1 MTASKACEHPG
12 YCLCCRRENVT
23 LRGGRTTIC
32 SVCIHHQN
40 DDSGGWT
47 KRDVHHRQMWE
58 NNLADAQDAY
68 LELLSTM
75 EREMTRLRKVL
86 EAAGISSVAP
96 DPMAAAL
103 ERIREL
109 NRQGISDNTVI
120 ATALRD
126 EGYTP
131 PFADRNW
138 SGAMVL
144 RLDRHLAKAC

>member
-1 MTASKACEHPG
+1 MTAIVG
-12 YCLCCRRENVT
+12 YCLCCRRERAD
-23 LRGGRTTIC
+23 LAGLKSTIC
-32 SVCIHHQN
+32 RVCIHHQN
-40 DDSGGWT
+40 DDAGGWT
-47 KRDVHHRQMWE
+47 KRDLHHRQMWE
-58 NNLADAQDAY
+58 KNLAEAQTTY

-109 NRQGISDNTVI
+109 NGQGVTNNTVI
-120 ATALRD
+120 ASALMD

-131 PFADRNW
+131 PFADRSW
-138 SGAMVL
+138 SRAMVL
-144 RLDRHLAKAC
+144 QLEGHSAKAC

>member
-1 MTASKACEHPG
+1 MSSTTSRG
-12 YCLCCRRENVT
+12 YCLCCRMERAN
-23 LRGGRTTIC
+23 LAGAKSTIC
-32 SVCIHHQN
+32 RVCNHHQD
-40 DDSGGWT
+40 DDSGGWA

-58 NNLADAQDAY
+58 NNLAEAQDAY

-96 DPMAAAL
+96 DPRAAAL

-109 NRQGISDNTVI
+109 NNEGITNRGII
-120 ATALRD
+120 ATTLRD

-138 SGAMVL
+138 SSAMVL
-144 RLDRHLAKAC
+144 QLEGHSAKAC

>member
-1 MTASKACEHPG
+1 MDDAKMIGSKAPI
-12 YCLCCRRENVT
+12 CRV
-23 LRGGRTTIC
+23 C
-32 SVCIHHQN
+32 SHHQN
-40 DDSGGWT
+40 DDAGGWT

-58 NNLADAQDAY
+58 NNLAEAQDAY

-96 DPMAAAL
+96 DPRAAAL

-109 NRQGISDNTVI
+109 NNEGITNRGII
-120 ATALRD
+120 ATTLRD

-138 SGAMVL
+138 SSAMVL
-144 RLDRHLAKAC
+144 QLEGHSAKAC